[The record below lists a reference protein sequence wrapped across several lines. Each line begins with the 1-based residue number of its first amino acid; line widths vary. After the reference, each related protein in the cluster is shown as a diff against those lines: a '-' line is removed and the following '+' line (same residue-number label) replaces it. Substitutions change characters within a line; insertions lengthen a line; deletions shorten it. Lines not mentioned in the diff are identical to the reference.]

1 VAWIFIL
8 FRLSRKTGARFAL
21 FKPLHDR
28 EIRALEPGVLFT
40 IHDPN
45 HALRAADRA
54 YLCDGLKLAEGSV
67 ASALNQRQ
75 LEELYRTS
83 VERLVDPRTGSV
95 AFLLG
100 KNAS

>member
-28 EIRALEPGVLFT
+28 EIRALAKSGQASYSPYMIRITRCARL
-40 IHDPN
+40 I
-45 HALRAADRA
+45 ALIS
-54 YLCDGLKLAEGSV
+54 CDGLKLAEGSV

-83 VERLVDPRTGSV
+83 VDDAQFRR
-95 AFLLG
+95 
-100 KNAS
+100 